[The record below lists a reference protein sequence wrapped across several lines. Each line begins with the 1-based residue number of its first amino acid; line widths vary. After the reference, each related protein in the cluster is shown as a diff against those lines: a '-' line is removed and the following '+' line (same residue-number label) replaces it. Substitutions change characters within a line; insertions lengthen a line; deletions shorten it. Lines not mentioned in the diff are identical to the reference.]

1 MKVQMSLDEEEDG
14 ILTAGVAAL
23 LVRGKSCLPAPPPKI
38 IAATFLGFALFLS
51 ILGACTV

>member
-1 MKVQMSLDEEEDG
+1 MSLDEEEDG